1 MRPGDLIVGMTRAV
15 QAAGAYWQHPTV
27 TPRQFALLRALAD
40 LAADGKENERIN
52 QMRITAATGMDRSTL
67 ADVLRR
73 LEQRKLIRRRRD
85 KDDRRSL
92 IVALTPEGR
101 AQLAEVE
108 KTAAEV
114 ERWMLSSIHV
124 RHHAGFSGG
133 IESLAQAHSD
143 LVKS

>member
-1 MRPGDLIVGMTRAV
+1 MRTGDLIVGLTRAV
-15 QAAGAYWQHPTV
+15 QAAGAYWQHPTM

-40 LAADGKENERIN
+40 LAAEGKENDRIN

-73 LEQRKLIRRRRD
+73 LEARKLIRRKRD

-92 IVALTPEGR
+92 IVTLTPEGR
-101 AQLAEVE
+101 AQLADAE

-114 ERWMLSSIHV
+114 ERWMLSCIHI
-124 RHHAGFSGG
+124 RHHAGFAGG
-133 IESLAQAHSD
+133 VESLAEAHA
-143 LVKS
+143 VMT